1 MYKNKI
7 LMIVMLINATLVMG
21 QCPLVITYD
30 AAGNR
35 IYRGNDCDP
44 NCSLLVTT
52 LLDDGPGSLRRAI
65 QCAAD
70 GDTIKFAPAVI
81 GQYINLSTGEIPVN
95 KSIFITQTNSSI
107 VNVNANNLG
116 PIFNIVTG
124 NTYLSHL
131 RLAGSLETGKHGR
144 SIINRSHLTLD
155 NITIEDADLVEGN
168 GSSVMN
174 YGDIIITGNT
184 KIIIGTTF

>member
-7 LMIVMLINATLVMG
+7 LIIIILVNAIFVTA

-35 IYRGNDCDP
+35 IYRGNGCDP
-44 NCSLLVTT
+44 DCSLVVTT

-70 GDTIKFAPAVI
+70 GDTITFAPAII
-81 GQYINLSTGEIPVN
+81 GEYINLTTGEIPIN
-95 KSIFITQTNSSI
+95 KSIFITQTNSTI
-107 VNVNANNLG
+107 VNVNAYNMG
-116 PIFNIVTG
+116 PRLNVVTG
-124 NTYLSHL
+124 NTYLSNM
-131 RLAGSLETGKHGR
+131 RLSGSLESGKHGR
-144 SIINRSHLTLD
+144 CIVNRSQLTLD
-155 NITIEDADLVEGN
+155 TVTIVDADIVEGT
-168 GSSVMN
+168 GSSVIN
-174 YGDIIITGNT
+174 YGDIIVTGNT

>member
-1 MYKNKI
+1 MHIDKVLI
-7 LMIVMLINATLVMG
+7 LILIIHATIAIA

-70 GDTIKFAPAVI
+70 GDTIKFAPAII

-95 KSIFITQTNSSI
+95 KSIFITQTSSSI

-124 NTYLSHL
+124 NTYLSHM
-131 RLAGSLETGKHGR
+131 RLAGSLESGKHGR

-155 NITIEDADLVEGN
+155 NITIVDVDSIEGT